1 MTSQMKLLIPEKKY
15 FKIGEASRIAGLE
28 PHVLRFWETEF
39 GSLSPKKDSG
49 KQRLYTKQD
58 LQIIFDIKKL
68 LYDESYTI
76 AGAKK
81 KIDEGT
87 LADKA
92 ADRKD
97 SASLDD
103 DLRKKLISIKNG
115 LEEIRDML

>member
-1 MTSQMKLLIPEKKY
+1 MTSQMNLLIPEKKY
-15 FKIGEASRIAGLE
+15 FKIGEASKLAGLE

-39 GSLSPKKDSG
+39 SSLSPKKDSG
-49 KQRLYTKQD
+49 KQRLYTKDD

-81 KIDEGT
+81 KIDG
-87 LADKA
+87 A
-92 ADRKD
+92 AVIEKKEDGNG
-97 SASLDD
+97 SAVLDD
-103 DLRKKLISIKNG
+103 ELKKKLISIKSG

>member
-1 MTSQMKLLIPEKKY
+1 MKLLIPEKKY
-15 FKIGEASRIAGLE
+15 FKIGEASRLAGLE

-39 GSLSPKKDSG
+39 TSLSPKKDSG

-81 KIDEGT
+81 KIDEAALT
-87 LADKA
+87 DKIADKTT
-92 ADRKD
+92 DRAD

-103 DLRKKLISIKNG
+103 DLKKKLIFIKNG

>member
-1 MTSQMKLLIPEKKY
+1 MNFLIPEKKY
-15 FKIGEASRIAGLE
+15 FKIGEASRLAGLE

-39 GSLSPKKDSG
+39 TSLSPKKDSG

-81 KIDEGT
+81 KIDET
-87 LADKA
+87 ALADKIS
-92 ADRKD
+92 D
-97 SASLDD
+97 SKGSVSLDD
-103 DLRKKLISIKNG
+103 DLRKKLIAVKNG

>member
-1 MTSQMKLLIPEKKY
+1 MNFLIPEKKY
-15 FKIGEASRIAGLE
+15 FKIGEAGRLAGLE

-39 GSLSPKKDSG
+39 TSLSPKKDSG
-49 KQRLYTKQD
+49 KQRLYTKED

-81 KIDEGT
+81 KIDGT
-87 LADKA
+87 ALTDKTADTKDPA
-92 ADRKD
+92 ALP
-97 SASLDD
+97 SALDD
-103 DLRKKLISIKNG
+103 ELRKKLMFIKNG

>member
-1 MTSQMKLLIPEKKY
+1 MTSQINFLIPEKKY
-15 FKIGEASRIAGLE
+15 FKIGEASRLAGLE

-39 GSLSPKKDSG
+39 TSLSPKKDSG

-81 KIDEGT
+81 KIDEAA
-87 LADKA
+87 LADKT
-92 ADRKD
+92 ADEKD
-97 SASLDD
+97 SPSLDD
-103 DLRKKLISIKNG
+103 DLREKLIAIKNG

>member
-1 MTSQMKLLIPEKKY
+1 MKLLIPEKKY
-15 FKIGEASRIAGLE
+15 FKIGEASRLAGLE

-39 GSLSPKKDSG
+39 SSLSPKKDSG

-81 KIDEGT
+81 KIDEAA
-87 LADKA
+87 L

-97 SASLDD
+97 SAILDD

>member
-1 MTSQMKLLIPEKKY
+1 MTSQMNFLIPEKKY
-15 FKIGEASRIAGLE
+15 FKIGEASRFAGLE

-39 GSLSPKKDSG
+39 TSLSPKKDSG

-81 KIDEGT
+81 KIDET
-87 LADKA
+87 ALADKIS
-92 ADRKD
+92 D
-97 SASLDD
+97 SKGSVSLDD
-103 DLRKKLISIKNG
+103 DLRKKLIAVKDG

>member
-1 MTSQMKLLIPEKKY
+1 MNLLIPEKKY
-15 FKIGEASRIAGLE
+15 FKIGEASRLTGLE

-39 GSLSPKKDSG
+39 RSLSPKKDSG

-68 LYDESYTI
+68 LYNESYTI

-81 KIDEGT
+81 KIDEAA
-87 LADKA
+87 LADKT
-92 ADRKD
+92 ADSKGPV
-97 SASLDD
+97 SLDD
-103 DLRKKLISIKNG
+103 DLREKLIAIKNG

>member
-1 MTSQMKLLIPEKKY
+1 MTSQMKFLIPEKKY
-15 FKIGEASRIAGLE
+15 FKIGEASRLAGLE

-39 GSLSPKKDSG
+39 SSLSPKKDSG
-49 KQRLYTKQD
+49 KQRLYTKKD

-81 KIDEGT
+81 KIDEAAS
-87 LADKA
+87 ADKT

-97 SASLDD
+97 STILDD
-103 DLRKKLISIKNG
+103 DLKKKLIPIKNG

>member
-1 MTSQMKLLIPEKKY
+1 MNLIIPEKKY
-15 FKIGEASRIAGLE
+15 FKIGETSRLTGLE

-39 GSLSPKKDSG
+39 SSLSPKKDSG
-49 KQRLYTKQD
+49 KQRLYTKHD

-81 KIDEGT
+81 KIDET
-87 LADKA
+87 ALADKT

-103 DLRKKLISIKNG
+103 DLREKLISIKNG

>member
-1 MTSQMKLLIPEKKY
+1 MNLSIPEKKY
-15 FKIGEASRIAGLE
+15 FKIGEASRLAGLE

-39 GSLSPKKDSG
+39 SSLSPKKDSG

-87 LADKA
+87 SADKTVE
-92 ADRKD
+92 RKD
-97 SASLDD
+97 SAILDD
-103 DLRKKLISIKNG
+103 DLKKKLISIKNG

>member
-1 MTSQMKLLIPEKKY
+1 MNFLIPEKKY
-15 FKIGEASRIAGLE
+15 FKIGEASKLAGLE

-39 GSLSPKKDSG
+39 KSLSPKKDSG
-49 KQRLYTKQD
+49 KQRLYTKED

-81 KIDEGT
+81 KIDEAA
-87 LADKA
+87 LADKTA
-92 ADRKD
+92 NGKD
-97 SASLDD
+97 SPSLDD
-103 DLRKKLISIKNG
+103 DLKKKLISIKNG

>member
-1 MTSQMKLLIPEKKY
+1 MTSQMNFLIPEKKY
-15 FKIGEASRIAGLE
+15 FKIGEASRLAGLE

-39 GSLSPKKDSG
+39 TSLSPKKDSG

-81 KIDEGT
+81 KIDET
-87 LADKA
+87 ALADKIS
-92 ADRKD
+92 D
-97 SASLDD
+97 SKGSVSLDD
-103 DLRKKLISIKNG
+103 DLRKKLIAVKNG

>member
-1 MTSQMKLLIPEKKY
+1 MDFLIPEKKY
-15 FKIGEASRIAGLE
+15 FKIGEASRLAGLE

-39 GSLSPKKDSG
+39 SSLSPKKDSG

-81 KIDEGT
+81 KIDE
-87 LADKA
+87 ASSVDKIA
-92 ADRKD
+92 NKTADRKD
-97 SASLDD
+97 SALLDD
-103 DLRKKLISIKNG
+103 DLKKKLISIKNG

>member
-1 MTSQMKLLIPEKKY
+1 MTSQMNFLIPEKKY
-15 FKIGEASRIAGLE
+15 FKIGEASKLAGLE

-39 GSLSPKKDSG
+39 KSLSPKKDSG
-49 KQRLYTKQD
+49 KQRLYTKED

-81 KIDEGT
+81 KIDEAA

-92 ADRKD
+92 ANGKD
-97 SASLDD
+97 SPSLDD
-103 DLRKKLISIKNG
+103 DLKKKLVSIKNG